1 MSTRAPIHRRGG
13 QESRPPGRRRR
24 LRGVRIGAVL
34 AVLAVIRLVQAMRLH
49 WRPIVGLS
57 GFLVEV
63 FGFNLLS
70 GGMQEASSLV
80 GMTLLLFALMKD
92 AGRASSR
99 QASILYAMRPPG

>member
-1 MSTRAPIHRRGG
+1 M
-13 QESRPPGRRRR
+13 
-24 LRGVRIGAVL
+24 RIGALL
-34 AVLAVIRLVQAMRLH
+34 AVLAVIRLTQALRPR
-49 WRPIVGLS
+49 WRPIVGLT
-57 GFLVEV
+57 GFGVEV

-99 QASILYAMRPPG
+99 QASILYAMRPPS